1 MRIATKLSDRAAGG
15 NQLPGRIVSIC
26 AVAVSH
32 QVWLFWFIA
41 PRRSKDMPIPLYL
54 IIVLDCI
61 PNLCS
66 CVSIIR
72 GYRQV
77 SDDAEIAQKQ
87 TDALQCLALKEIIE
101 VLMPVAFTITY
112 AMAYYGP
119 NAELMTG
126 VGNEYWCKHKV
137 AEIEDT
143 LSRLGM
149 CFVVDVLRGIS
160 IGVVMWR
167 FCKTNIVKLY
177 GQVMKKFG
185 FFLLVFFVV
194 ALNKV
199 CVMLSVLALSS
210 LITCIYQ
217 FIRLLIYFH
226 LRQTP

>member
-1 MRIATKLSDRAAGG
+1 
-15 NQLPGRIVSIC
+15 
-26 AVAVSH
+26 
-32 QVWLFWFIA
+32 
-41 PRRSKDMPIPLYL
+41 
-54 IIVLDCI
+54 
-61 PNLCS
+61 
-66 CVSIIR
+66 
-72 GYRQV
+72 
-77 SDDAEIAQKQ
+77 
-87 TDALQCLALKEIIE
+87 
-101 VLMPVAFTITY
+101 
-112 AMAYYGP
+112 MAYYGP

-160 IGVVMWR
+160 IGVVLWR

-185 FFLLVFFVV
+185 FFLLVFLVV